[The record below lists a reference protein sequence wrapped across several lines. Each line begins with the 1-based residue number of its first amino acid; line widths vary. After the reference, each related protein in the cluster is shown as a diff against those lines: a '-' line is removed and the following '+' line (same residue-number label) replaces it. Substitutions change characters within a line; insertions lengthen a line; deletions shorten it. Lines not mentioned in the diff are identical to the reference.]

1 MITENNIKPIC
12 SLCDRTLDTNKKQRS
27 VMMIG
32 VSQINEY
39 ILCKDCYSELDSK
52 LVDHTE
58 NIMFKR
64 MHRPNGLS

>member
-1 MITENNIKPIC
+1 METNPIC
-12 SLCDRTLDTNKKQRS
+12 SLCDKILNPNRVQSS

-39 ILCKDCYSELDSK
+39 ILCKDCYSELDDK

-58 NIMFKR
+58 NIKFKR
-64 MHRPNGLS
+64 MHRPNESS